1 MVLPNYLFTDYH
13 STNITFIDMN
23 LRYLYILLVPFLF
36 LACQPTNEEAQPLTG
51 YPNSHLLIEASEL
64 NSMLDQDNILL
75 IDARAEASDSLIQ
88 GAIHFPAIEKLTDPD
103 HPVQSYL
110 IGPEV
115 FEQMMQEIGLNN
127 DDRVVIYDEGNAL
140 ASARLFYALDY
151 YGFSNAS
158 LLNGGVQGWAEAY
171 PVVDYPSERN
181 SGNFAVNV
189 QESKFCDI
197 NYVMEAAS
205 DPDKIIFD
213 VRSED
218 EYTGV
223 DERAERSGHIPNAV
237 HLEWSNVLE
246 DDGIPFFKSA
256 QEIQGIYDSL
266 GITRDKEVIP
276 HCHTNVRGS
285 HAYFTLR
292 LMGYD
297 SVRAYEGS
305 WSEYG
310 NTPDVAVQ

>member
-1 MVLPNYLFTDYH
+1 MIFRLSTLMIAVALLFGC
-13 STNITFIDMN
+13 S
-23 LRYLYILLVPFLF
+23 P
-36 LACQPTNEEAQPLTG
+36 AEESEAALTE
-51 YPNSHLLIEASEL
+51 YPNSHLLIEAEV
-64 NSMLDQDNILL
+64 LDQLLRDGEVLL
-75 IDARAEASDSLIQ
+75 IDTRDEVSDTTIA
-88 GAIHFPAIEKLTDPD
+88 GAIHFPSVDKLTDHD

-110 IGPEV
+110 IEPGV
-115 FEQMMQEIGLNN
+115 FETMMREIGLNS
-127 DDRVVIYDEGNAL
+127 DDRVVIFDDGNAL

-158 LLNGGVQGWAEAY
+158 ILNGGIQGWMASGLPVSGRYAE
-171 PVVDYPSERN
+171 P
-181 SGNFAVNV
+181 GKGTFTVNV
-189 QESKFCDI
+189 QDEKFCDI
-197 NYVMEAAS
+197 TYVMEAS
-205 DPDKIIFD
+205 NDPNKIIFD

-223 DERAERSGHIPNAV
+223 DERAEQSGHIPNAV
-237 HLEWSNVLE
+237 HLEWSRVLE
-246 DDGIPFFKSA
+246 DDGVPYFKQA
-256 QEIQGIYDSL
+256 QEIQDIYNSL

-305 WSEYG
+305 WAEYG
-310 NTPDVAVQ
+310 NTPDVTVQ

>member
-1 MVLPNYLFTDYH
+1 MQLR
-13 STNITFIDMN
+13 N
-23 LRYLYILLVPFLF
+23 LILLLLPLF
-36 LACQPTNEEAQPLTG
+36 FNACQTADKEVQPLTD
-51 YPNSHLLIEASEL
+51 YPNAHLLVDSTEL
-64 NSMLDQDNILL
+64 NSMMQQDNIFL
-75 IDARAEASDSLIQ
+75 IDARAETGDSLIP
-88 GAIHFPAIEKLTDPD
+88 GAIHFSAIEKLTDPD

-115 FEQMMQEIGLNN
+115 FEQMMREIGLNN
-127 DDRVVIYDEGNAL
+127 EDRVVIYDEGNAL
-140 ASARLFYALDY
+140 AAARLFYAMDY

-158 LLNGGVQGWAEAY
+158 LLNGGIQGWASAY
-171 PVVDYPSERN
+171 PIVDYSSERAP
-181 SGNFAVNV
+181 GNFTVEV
-189 QESKFCDI
+189 QDAKFCDLS
-197 NYVMEAAS
+197 YVMEAS
-205 DPDKIIFD
+205 NDPNKIIFD

-218 EYTGV
+218 EYTGE
-223 DERAERSGHIPNAV
+223 DERAEQSGHIPNAV
-237 HLEWSNVLE
+237 HLEWSNVLA
-246 DDGIPFFKSA
+246 DDGVPFFKSA
-256 QEIQGIYDSL
+256 QEIQDIYDSL

-310 NTPDVAVQ
+310 NSPNAVVER